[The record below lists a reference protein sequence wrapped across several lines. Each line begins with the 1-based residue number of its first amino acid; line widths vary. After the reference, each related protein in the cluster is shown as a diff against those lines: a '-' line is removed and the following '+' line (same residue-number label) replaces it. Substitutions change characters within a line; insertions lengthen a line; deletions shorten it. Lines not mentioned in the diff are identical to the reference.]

1 VSEYGVLPGLWPIHG
16 DGVLAR
22 QGDLV
27 LLVHPAGGP
36 FTDRLLD
43 LLASAARA
51 GETGRQ
57 FAALISAEY
66 ESDAAAAAGDEDG
79 PAAVAFGPVG
89 GGTAVAVYG
98 TAWAEVTTARGVHQ
112 LATGEPYGR
121 LLCVLPS
128 TLVKVRAGVRPV
140 DSVGDTDPYLR
151 LADGVVRAVAFVY
164 APAEVPPDTPRPAER
179 AETPAQEPAPAAA
192 EPAAVAEGAALAEAA
207 DEAQAAVE
215 AQPAYQAQGAAQAQ
229 AADQAQG
236 AAQAQGAGQ
245 ADQPGQVAAPAPV
258 GSDAA
263 WHEQAPPPGPAPVD
277 AGYADQDA
285 VHSPTSLDRSW
296 HEQAPPPG
304 PGPVDA
310 GYADQDAVHSPTSLD
325 VSWRDQAPPP
335 GPAPVDAGFGNQ
347 GAQWGG
353 GQQVAGDQYAQPPY
367 QYGQEQYQYGQD
379 QYQYGAGQ
387 QAVAAPP
394 DSDFGRD
401 FVALPLFGGQAPD
414 DMPQRDPLPLGAE
427 PLDDRALG
435 PAEGPAPVVLGIYCK
450 SGHFNDPEARY
461 CAVCG
466 IGMAQ
471 LTKIPQEG
479 RRPPLGVLVLDD
491 GSVCQLDADY
501 VMGREPTLD
510 KSVADGR
517 ARPLRLGGASDLVSR
532 IHARVELD
540 GWQVFV
546 SDLNSANG
554 TYLAL
559 PGETAGTKLAPGVRT
574 PLVAGAQ
581 IRLGDA
587 YALRY
592 DSHRHR

>member
-1 VSEYGVLPGLWPIHG
+1 MSEYGVLPGLWPIHG

-43 LLASAARA
+43 LLARAARA
-51 GETGRQ
+51 GESGRR
-57 FAALISAEY
+57 FADLICAEY
-66 ESDAAAAAGDEDG
+66 EADAASAAGNEEG

-98 TAWAEVTTARGVHQ
+98 TAWAEVTTARGVQQ

-128 TLVKVRAGVRPV
+128 TVVKVRAGVRPV
-140 DSVGDTDPYLR
+140 SSVGDTDPYLR
-151 LADGVVRAVAFVY
+151 LADGVVRAVALVY
-164 APAEVPPDTPRPAER
+164 APAEVPPDTGHSAGQAAPPAHEP
-179 AETPAQEPAPAAA
+179 TPAPA
-192 EPAAVAEGAALAEAA
+192 EPAAVAEAAAMVEAA
-207 DEAQAAVE
+207 DEVQAAVE
-215 AQPAYQAQGAAQAQ
+215 AQSAYQAEADAQAQAQ
-229 AADQAQG
+229 AADQAMS
-236 AAQAQGAGQ
+236 
-245 ADQPGQVAAPAPV
+245 APV
-258 GSDAA
+258 PVPVGPGGSWRD
-263 WHEQAPPPGPAPVD
+263 QAPGPAPAD
-277 AGYADQDA
+277 AGSADQD

-296 HEQAPPPG
+296 HEQAAPKPA
-304 PGPVDA
+304 PVDA
-310 GYADQDAVHSPTSLD
+310 GLADPAAVHSPTSLD
-325 VSWRDQAPPP
+325 VAWRDQAP
-335 GPAPVDAGFGNQ
+335 GPAPADAGFGNQ
-347 GAQWGG
+347 GAQWGA
-353 GQQVAGDQYAQPPY
+353 GQQEAGDQY
-367 QYGQEQYQYGQD
+367 GQGQYQYGQD
-379 QYQYGAGQ
+379 QYGQDQFQYGAGQ
-387 QAVAAPP
+387 QAVADPP
-394 DSDFGRD
+394 DGDFGRD
-401 FVALPLFGGQAPD
+401 FVALSLLGGQAPD
-414 DMPQRDPLPLGAE
+414 DMPRRDPLPLGAE
-427 PLDDRALG
+427 PLDDKALG

-479 RRPPLGVLVLDD
+479 KRPPLGVLILDD
-491 GSVCQLDADY
+491 GSVCQLDTDY

-540 GWQVFV
+540 GWQVYV

-554 TYLAL
+554 TFVAL
-559 PGETAGTKLAPGVRT
+559 PGESAATKLAPGVRT

-587 YALRY
+587 YGLRY